1 MDEELKR
8 AADLLARRRD
18 VELAMEDPA
27 VGVEGVQILQTEADR
42 LRDEY
47 ERLVRS
53 DEQGRLP
60 DADAT

>member
-8 AADLLARRRD
+8 AADLLAQWRE

-27 VGVEGVQILQTEADR
+27 VGEQGVQILQTEADH

-47 ERLVRS
+47 QRLVGEEGPAGP
-53 DEQGRLP
+53 DES
-60 DADAT
+60 A

>member
-1 MDEELKR
+1 MDEDLKR

-27 VGVEGVQILQTEADR
+27 VGEQGVLILQTEADR

-47 ERLVRS
+47 EQLVRPE
-53 DEQGRLP
+53 DPARPP
-60 DADAT
+60 DPS